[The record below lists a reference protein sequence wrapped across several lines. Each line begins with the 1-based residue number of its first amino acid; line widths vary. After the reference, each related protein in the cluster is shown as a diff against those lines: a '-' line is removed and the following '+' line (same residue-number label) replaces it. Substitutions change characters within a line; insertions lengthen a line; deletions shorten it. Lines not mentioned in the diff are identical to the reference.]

1 MPGLWPV
8 VMVALALLAVDITPC
23 HAGVAPVR
31 GIHGAAKRNELGE
44 LRRLLGLG
52 VDPNKLTQGKITAL
66 MWAAA
71 EGHVEAAEILIAAG
85 ADTKP
90 KSSCK
95 QAASQ
100 PATATTS
107 CTCRSFCSRFHLLDQ
122 LTMTCRE
129 PVYVRSGC

>member
-1 MPGLWPV
+1 MGQV
-8 VMVALALLAVDITPC
+8 VMVALALLAVDIDPC

-52 VDPNKLTQGKITAL
+52 VDANKLTQGKITAL

-95 QAASQ
+95 PGSQ
-100 PATATTS
+100 PAS
-107 CTCRSFCSRFHLLDQ
+107 HSHHIMHMRILLLQVSLADND
-122 LTMTCRE
+122 LPGTR
-129 PVYVRSGC
+129 VRT